1 MRLKLLLSLL
11 VLSAVSAGPVQQC
24 VITDFGAI
32 GDGKTVNTKAIQSV
46 IDRLAKGGGGVVIV
60 PAGTFVS
67 GALFFKQGV
76 DLLVQKDGVLKG
88 TTNQADYPLV
98 STRWEGVE
106 GMHTSAF
113 LNFDDM
119 TGVTLSGDGTI
130 DGSGDSWPR
139 GFGRGRRFGGGTTR
153 PTTNAFGRG
162 FGRGFSTT
170 TFVFQQVGRPRLV
183 CFKNCSDVHISDIHL
198 KRQAI
203 WCLHLLY
210 CNNVVVN
217 NVNIRSVVYIPSSD
231 GIDVDSSRDVLIHGC
246 DIACTDD
253 DISIKSGKD
262 DDGRRVNRPSENVVI
277 EDCTFGTGEGVAM
290 GSEVTGSIHHV
301 LVQRCTFNGSNTGAR
316 IKSQPSRGGEIDD
329 IVFRDIKL
337 VNVRSFVEFLMDW
350 DMRLSRARPAA
361 NLTDVHNVVLENY
374 TGTARTGGVIH
385 GLSGGPIRDVKF
397 INCNVS
403 APSGLMMDH
412 ADQIDTSGL
421 NLKVAHGPMII
432 FAAPA
437 TQPFRNTVGPGAYG
451 MPGGYG
457 F

>member
-1 MRLKLLLSLL
+1 MRLKQLLPLLLL
-11 VLSAVSAGPVQQC
+11 VAVSASPAQRF
-24 VITDFGAI
+24 VITDYGAV
-32 GDGKTVNTKAIQSV
+32 GDGKTVNTKAIQAL
-46 IDRLAKGGGGVVIV
+46 IDRLAEGGGGVVVV
-60 PAGTFVS
+60 PSGTFVS

-76 DLLVQKDGVLKG
+76 DLLVEKDGVLKG

-119 TGVTLSGDGTI
+119 NGVTLSGDGTI

-139 GFGRGRRFGGGTTR
+139 GFGRGRRFGGTTR
-153 PTTNAFGRG
+153 PAGGRG
-162 FGRGFSTT
+162 FGRGIATT

-183 CFKNCSDVHISDIHL
+183 CFKNCSDVRISDVQL

-210 CNNVVVN
+210 CSNVVVD

-231 GIDVDSSRDVLIHGC
+231 GIDVDSSRDVVIHGC

-262 DDGRRVNRPSENVVI
+262 DDGRRVNRPSENIVI

-329 IVFRDIKL
+329 ITFRDIKL

-350 DMRLSRARPAA
+350 DMRLSRSRQAA
-361 NLTDVHNVVLENY
+361 NLTDVHNVVLEDY
-374 TGTARTGGVIH
+374 TGTARAGGVIH
-385 GLSGGPIRDVKF
+385 GLPGGPIRDVKF

-403 APSGLMMDH
+403 AGRGMNMDN

-421 NLKVAHGPMII
+421 NLKVEQGPMIMRGP
-432 FAAPA
+432 PA
-437 TQPFRNTVGPGAYG
+437 TQPFRSTVGPGAYG
-451 MPGGYG
+451 LPGGYG